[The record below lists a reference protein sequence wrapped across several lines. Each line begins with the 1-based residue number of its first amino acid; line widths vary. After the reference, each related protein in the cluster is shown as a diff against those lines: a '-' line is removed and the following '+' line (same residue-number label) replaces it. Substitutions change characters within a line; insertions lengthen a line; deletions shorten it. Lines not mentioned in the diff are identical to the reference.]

1 MSWFRR
7 VWEAPATLAL
17 ILVNLAVFAVMV
29 VSSRHIAAFDGM
41 TLIEAGSSVYA
52 PGVEVS
58 HWRWLTAA
66 FIHVNLLH
74 IFMNLWVLG
83 QIGALSERAVGRGL
97 LVATYLVTGVVG
109 NALSYA
115 WAASRH
121 MVPNSAGASGGIMG
135 LIGMAATLPG
145 SPVNATRPARSPSTS
160 CSCSAWGYRCRPVGF
175 GLVDNGAHI
184 GGLVTGILLGFL
196 TGAGLAA
203 AAALAGPHAA
213 RDLRSW
219 PPPSRLRSFASPRCR
234 WTDRLDRRR
243 VSRRPA
249 G

>member
-29 VSSRHIAAFDGM
+29 VSSRHIAAFGGL
-41 TLIEAGSSVYA
+41 TLVEAGSSVYA

-109 NALSYA
+109 NALSYML
-115 WAASRH
+115 AASRH
-121 MVPNSAGASGGIMG
+121 IVLNSAGASGGIMG
-135 LIGMAATLPG
+135 LIGMAATYAWFSG
-145 SPVNATRPARSPSTS
+145 QRQAARALAINILFVLGVGLSL
-160 CSCSAWGYRCRPVGF
+160 SAGGVR
-175 GLVDNGAHI
+175 LVDNGAHV
-184 GGLVTGILLGFL
+184 GGLVTGILIGFL
-196 TGAGLAA
+196 RVRASRPLPRW
-203 AAALAGPHAA
+203 L
-213 RDLRSW
+213 DLT
-219 PPPSRLRSFASPRCR
+219 LLGGSFVITAVAFTIVRFTPLP
-234 WTDRLDRRR
+234 LD
-243 VSRRPA
+243 
-249 G
+249 